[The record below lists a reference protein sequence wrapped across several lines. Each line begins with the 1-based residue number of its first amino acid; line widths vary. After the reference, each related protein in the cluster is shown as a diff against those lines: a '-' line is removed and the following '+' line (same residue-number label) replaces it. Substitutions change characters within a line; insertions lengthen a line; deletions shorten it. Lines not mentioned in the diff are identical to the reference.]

1 MASPQLQQVIEA
13 IKSLAGMASGSSIE
27 ELRATNEQMA
37 RPAEPDIT
45 SEPVVA
51 NGVNAA
57 WISAPGAAAD
67 RAVLYLHGGGYIMG
81 SLNTHRDMMG
91 RISRAAQTRVLGLD
105 YRLAPEH
112 PFPAAVDDTVAG
124 YRFLLDQGLPP
135 SRLAIAGDSAG
146 GALTLAALIAGRD
159 AGLPMPA
166 AAVCLSPFLDL
177 EGTGESI
184 NTRADVDPIATP
196 EVIDVWAKAYLAGA
210 DPRTPL
216 ANPLFADLHG
226 LPPLLIQVGDHEVLL
241 DDSTR
246 LAERAQAAGVER
258 RTRSLARDDPPLAQ
272 LRRRAA
278 RGPASH
284 RRTSAHSFASRFPST
299 PTVPSQPFAERR
311 SIRTHAGGRA
321 MNPDDATIEQQAP
334 CSTGPPNIL
343 YVHIDNLGMGE
354 LGCYGGG
361 ILRGADTARLDRFA
375 GEGLQLLNFAPEAQC
390 TPTRSALLTGRYAIR
405 SGNGSVQL
413 PGPARRVGGLGADHG
428 RHPVAR
434 PGTPP
439 RSMASGTSATSPGA
453 TRPTTAS
460 TSGTASR
467 TATTNACGPTIRS
480 MTLNVT
486 PCPMSSRAPKAVR
499 SRTWSN

>member
-37 RPAEPDIT
+37 RPAGPDIT
-45 SEPVVA
+45 SQPVVA

-91 RISRAAQTRVLGLD
+91 RISRAAQARVLGLD

-124 YRFLLDQGLPP
+124 YRFLLDQGLTP

-184 NTRADVDPIATP
+184 KTRADVDPIATP

-246 LAERAQAAGVER
+246 LAERAQAAGVNAELEVWPEMIHR
-258 RTRSLARDDPPLAQ
+258 WHSY
-272 LRRRAA
+272 AA
-278 RGPASH
+278 VLPEG
-284 RRTSAHSFASRFPST
+284 
-299 PTVPSQPFAERR
+299 
-311 SIRTHAGGRA
+311 
-321 MNPDDATIEQQAP
+321 QQA
-334 CSTGPPNIL
+334 
-343 YVHIDNLGMGE
+343 ID
-354 LGCYGGG
+354 G
-361 ILRGADTARLDRFA
+361 IGTFLRK
-375 GEGLQLLNFAPEAQC
+375 QIP
-390 TPTRSALLTGRYAIR
+390 
-405 SGNGSVQL
+405 
-413 PGPARRVGGLGADHG
+413 
-428 RHPVAR
+428 
-434 PGTPP
+434 
-439 RSMASGTSATSPGA
+439 
-453 TRPTTAS
+453 
-460 TSGTASR
+460 
-467 TATTNACGPTIRS
+467 
-480 MTLNVT
+480 
-486 PCPMSSRAPKAVR
+486 
-499 SRTWSN
+499 

>member
-45 SEPVVA
+45 SQPVVA

-91 RISRAAQTRVLGLD
+91 RISRAARARVLGLD

-184 NTRADVDPIATP
+184 KTRADVDPIATP

-216 ANPLFADLHG
+216 ANALFADLHG

-246 LAERAQAAGVER
+246 LAERAQAAGVSAELEVWPEMIHR
-258 RTRSLARDDPPLAQ
+258 WHSY
-272 LRRRAA
+272 AA
-278 RGPASH
+278 VLPEG
-284 RRTSAHSFASRFPST
+284 
-299 PTVPSQPFAERR
+299 
-311 SIRTHAGGRA
+311 
-321 MNPDDATIEQQAP
+321 QQA
-334 CSTGPPNIL
+334 
-343 YVHIDNLGMGE
+343 ID
-354 LGCYGGG
+354 G
-361 ILRGADTARLDRFA
+361 IGTFLRK
-375 GEGLQLLNFAPEAQC
+375 QIP
-390 TPTRSALLTGRYAIR
+390 
-405 SGNGSVQL
+405 
-413 PGPARRVGGLGADHG
+413 
-428 RHPVAR
+428 
-434 PGTPP
+434 
-439 RSMASGTSATSPGA
+439 
-453 TRPTTAS
+453 
-460 TSGTASR
+460 
-467 TATTNACGPTIRS
+467 
-480 MTLNVT
+480 
-486 PCPMSSRAPKAVR
+486 
-499 SRTWSN
+499 

>member
-13 IKSLAGMASGSSIE
+13 IKGLAGMASGSSIE

-57 WISAPGAAAD
+57 WICAPGAADD

-135 SRLAIAGDSAG
+135 TRLAIAGDSAG

-184 NTRADVDPIATP
+184 TTRADVDPIATP
-196 EVIDVWAKAYLAGA
+196 EVIEVWAKAYLAGA

-216 ANPLFADLHG
+216 ANPLYADLAG

-246 LAERAQAAGVER
+246 LAERAQAAGVQVKLEIWPEMIHR
-258 RTRSLARDDPPLAQ
+258 WHSYAAVLPEGQQAIEDIGAFLRDADSLARP
-272 LRRRAA
+272 RCC
-278 RGPASH
+278 
-284 RRTSAHSFASRFPST
+284 
-299 PTVPSQPFAERR
+299 PT
-311 SIRTHAGGRA
+311 G
-321 MNPDDATIEQQAP
+321 
-334 CSTGPPNIL
+334 
-343 YVHIDNLGMGE
+343 
-354 LGCYGGG
+354 
-361 ILRGADTARLDRFA
+361 
-375 GEGLQLLNFAPEAQC
+375 
-390 TPTRSALLTGRYAIR
+390 
-405 SGNGSVQL
+405 
-413 PGPARRVGGLGADHG
+413 
-428 RHPVAR
+428 
-434 PGTPP
+434 
-439 RSMASGTSATSPGA
+439 
-453 TRPTTAS
+453 
-460 TSGTASR
+460 
-467 TATTNACGPTIRS
+467 
-480 MTLNVT
+480 
-486 PCPMSSRAPKAVR
+486 VR
-499 SRTWSN
+499 

>member
-13 IKSLAGMASGSSIE
+13 IKGLAGMASGSSVA

-37 RPAEPDIT
+37 RPAAPDVT

-51 NGVNAA
+51 NGVDAA
-57 WISAPGAAAD
+57 WICAPGAATD
-67 RAVLYLHGGGYIMG
+67 RVVLYLHGGGYIMG
-81 SLNTHRDMMG
+81 SLNTHRDLMG

-184 NTRADVDPIATP
+184 TTRADVDPIATP

-216 ANPLFADLHG
+216 ANPLCADLHG
-226 LPPLLIQVGDHEVLL
+226 LPALLIQVGDHEVLL

-246 LAERAQAAGVER
+246 LAQRAQAAGVDVKLEVWPEMIHR
-258 RTRSLARDDPPLAQ
+258 WHSY
-272 LRRRAA
+272 AA
-278 RGPASH
+278 VLPEG
-284 RRTSAHSFASRFPST
+284 
-299 PTVPSQPFAERR
+299 
-311 SIRTHAGGRA
+311 
-321 MNPDDATIEQQAP
+321 QQAIDDIG
-334 CSTGPPNIL
+334 TFL
-343 YVHIDNLGMGE
+343 RAHI
-354 LGCYGGG
+354 
-361 ILRGADTARLDRFA
+361 
-375 GEGLQLLNFAPEAQC
+375 P
-390 TPTRSALLTGRYAIR
+390 
-405 SGNGSVQL
+405 
-413 PGPARRVGGLGADHG
+413 
-428 RHPVAR
+428 
-434 PGTPP
+434 
-439 RSMASGTSATSPGA
+439 
-453 TRPTTAS
+453 
-460 TSGTASR
+460 
-467 TATTNACGPTIRS
+467 
-480 MTLNVT
+480 
-486 PCPMSSRAPKAVR
+486 
-499 SRTWSN
+499 